1 MRGLQF
7 SPGAGALSQGKGI
20 NRRLLL
26 FSPGFSVFSNSSI
39 MKMDV

>member
-1 MRGLQF
+1 MGGLQF
-7 SPGAGALSQGKGI
+7 SPGAGAPPQGNGI